1 MSFSGLN
8 DVVQGLFASQQAL
21 RITGNNIQNASTDGY
36 ARRVAKF
43 SSTTPTGNAGVSVK
57 GEVMRDKYLD
67 SKVWNETAI
76 STEWETKNTYYDRI
90 MGIINEP
97 TNYSVSQV
105 TTDFFKAFETLAN
118 EPSNV
123 SYRVATVEAA
133 EQFTNL
139 LNDMATRFENVQ
151 GELNEDVYTYVTVVN
166 GIIDEIGELNNKIY
180 QTEIAGKDAAYLR
193 DTLQNKISE
202 LSKYGDVKVEEKYK
216 GKLINGAEDKRTTIT
231 FGGYVVVNHTNTTKL
246 TCVKR
251 ENKSNPE
258 DIEGLYD
265 IELET
270 GSVPEFS
277 SGKLKAL
284 IELRDGDGQS
294 SSSWIKGVVYYT
306 KELNKFASTFA
317 KAFNEGI
324 VDYNADGIITP
335 DEKVNGYADGYTFNS
350 IENPVVDDVTGD
362 PILDADGNPTYE
374 PAGLRF
380 FTTNNMSTEEFTANV
395 TDLKD
400 LDEVNGLYSNITAK
414 NISISKDILN
424 DVENMLCSF
433 TNPEYE
439 NDVQAILD
447 LINFREDSNI
457 FNSGDVDGFI
467 EGMVTSIG
475 LDASKATSLS
485 KLHSTLLKDSI
496 NSQASYSDVSLDEE
510 ATFAVQYQYMYKA
523 CANMVNIY
531 SELYESLISAI

>member
-1 MSFSGLN
+1 MSFSGLSG
-8 DVVQGLFASQQAL
+8 VIQGLAASQQAL
-21 RITGNNIQNASTDGY
+21 RITGNNIQNASTEGY

-43 SSTTPTGNAGVSVK
+43 SSTTPTGNAGVTVT
-57 GEVMRDKYLD
+57 GEAMRDKYLD
-67 SKVWNETAI
+67 SKVWNETSI
-76 STEWETKNTYYDRI
+76 STEWETKSTYYDRI
-90 MGIINEP
+90 MGIIDEP
-97 TNYSVSQV
+97 TDYSVSQV
-105 TTDFFKAFETLAN
+105 TNDFFKAFETLAN
-118 EPSNV
+118 EPSNI
-123 SYRVATVEAA
+123 SYRVATIEAA
-133 EQFTNL
+133 QQFTNL
-139 LNDMATRFENVQ
+139 LNDMATQFENVQ
-151 GELNEDVYTYVTVVN
+151 GELNEDVYTYVSVVN
-166 GIIDEIGELNNKIY
+166 GLIEEIGELNGKIY
-180 QTEIAGKDAAYLR
+180 QTEIAGRDASYLR
-193 DTLQNKISE
+193 DTLQNKIND
-202 LSKYGDVKVEEKYK
+202 LSQYGDVKVEEKNN

-251 ENKSNPE
+251 QTKINDE

-270 GSVPEFS
+270 GSIPEFS

-284 IELRDGDGQS
+284 IELRDGDGES
-294 SSSWIKGVVYYT
+294 NSSWIKGVVYYT
-306 KELNKFASTFA
+306 KELNKFAATFA

-324 VDYNADGIITP
+324 IDYNADGMITA

-350 IENPVVDDVTGD
+350 IKNPVVDETTGD
-362 PILDADGNPTYE
+362 PILDAEGNLTYE

-380 FTTNNMSTEEFTANV
+380 FTTNNMSTEEFTAGV
-395 TDLKD
+395 TDLTD
-400 LDEVNGLYSNITAK
+400 LDEINGLYSNITAK

-433 TNPEYE
+433 TDPEYE
-439 NDVQAILD
+439 NDVQAVLD

-457 FNSGDVDGFI
+457 FNAGDVDGFI

-531 SELYESLISAI
+531 SELYESLISAV

>member
-1 MSFSGLN
+1 MSFSGLSG
-8 DVVQGLFASQQAL
+8 VIQGLAASQQAL
-21 RITGNNIQNASTDGY
+21 RITGNNIQNASTEGY

-43 SSTTPTGNAGVSVK
+43 SSTTPTGNAGVTVK
-57 GEVMRDKYLD
+57 GEAMRDKYLD
-67 SKVWNETAI
+67 SKVWNETSI
-76 STEWETKNTYYDRI
+76 STEWETKSTYYDRI
-90 MGIINEP
+90 MGIIDEP
-97 TNYSVSQV
+97 TDYSISQV
-105 TTDFFKAFETLAN
+105 TNDFFKAFETLAN
-118 EPSNV
+118 EPSNI

-133 EQFTNL
+133 QQFTNL
-139 LNDMATRFENVQ
+139 LNDMATQFENVQ
-151 GELNEDVYTYVTVVN
+151 GELNEDVYTYVSVVN
-166 GIIDEIGELNNKIY
+166 GLIEEIGELNGKIY
-180 QTEIAGKDAAYLR
+180 QTEIAGRDASYLR
-193 DTLQNKISE
+193 DTLQNKIND
-202 LSKYGDVKVEEKYK
+202 LSQYGDVKVEEKNN

-251 ENKSNPE
+251 QTKTNDE

-270 GSVPEFS
+270 GSIPEFS

-284 IELRDGDGQS
+284 IELRDGDGES
-294 SSSWIKGVVYYT
+294 NSSWIKGVVYYT
-306 KELNKFASTFA
+306 KELNKFAATFA

-324 VDYNADGIITP
+324 IDYNADGMITA

-350 IENPVVDDVTGD
+350 IKNPVVDETTGD
-362 PILDADGNPTYE
+362 PILDAEGNLTYE

-380 FTTNNMSTEEFTANV
+380 FTTNNMSTEEFTAGV
-395 TDLKD
+395 TDLTD
-400 LDEVNGLYSNITAK
+400 LDEINGLYSNITAK

-433 TNPEYE
+433 TDPEYE
-439 NDVQAILD
+439 NDVQAVLD

-457 FNSGDVDGFI
+457 FNAGDVDGFI

-531 SELYESLISAI
+531 SELYESLISAV